1 MKTKEL
7 KSLQAELLPKVQREY
22 QEGWNHINTWRSRV
36 QEEVTTFKDN
46 SKKDFKIDLV
56 KENMDFERA
65 TFLLDDI
72 DVDFVTE
79 DGVIAN
85 KQVKNKKQVYKFDFI
100 DTNRK
105 EMLDAIIIDNVN
117 YGIAVEV
124 MDMFDEDENQP
135 MSVLINPDACIP
147 DPKCSSGSG
156 MRFFGFSRKMLS
168 YKLDSDNYDLQWL
181 EVEEM
186 WEDSNLKISN
196 QARTENTQI
205 TSNEWFVDIY
215 EHYTMHNGKKW
226 LTTWVNERST
236 MIRAVEL
243 TQMTKAEE
251 LNPMKCKYPV
261 IFHRRKPYPYRWAGY
276 RMMEEVGTEQDI
288 VTELKKLE
296 LAQARISAHWPD
308 MYINA
313 GLGVEQGKLAK
324 LKAGGRIIP
333 VNLPD
338 GQNISQQM
346 YQSNYASNTNTSSAY
361 AEWMLNRVQRNTGY
375 TDITMGVSPDGGQT
389 KGEIQQLQ
397 ANANKFIAWVSSN
410 YMDGQKEYAYLWD
423 RMYTENMPANGKKI
437 IALFDKG
444 GLARTMKRSDF
455 VSDGK
460 IIISVT
466 SANQQRIVNEKAVT
480 KLLALSQ
487 TIIPTLKSEYAVNTF
502 TRTLVDKSSIEGVD
516 GEELIPLTYDEQL
529 ALSRVEI
536 INNYNE
542 HKQLIQSEPEPGE
555 DLDTHVHIYEKCL
568 DNACRKDI
576 LDKYNQARLRKKEMT
591 PPVPAQADGQGSNT
605 AMNMLQQQS
614 NPNTTPM
621 ATL

>member
-1 MKTKEL
+1 
-7 KSLQAELLPKVQREY
+7 
-22 QEGWNHINTWRSRV
+22 
-36 QEEVTTFKDN
+36 
-46 SKKDFKIDLV
+46 
-56 KENMDFERA
+56 
-65 TFLLDDI
+65 
-72 DVDFVTE
+72 
-79 DGVIAN
+79 
-85 KQVKNKKQVYKFDFI
+85 
-100 DTNRK
+100 
-105 EMLDAIIIDNVN
+105 
-117 YGIAVEV
+117 
-124 MDMFDEDENQP
+124 
-135 MSVLINPDACIP
+135 
-147 DPKCSSGSG
+147 
-156 MRFFGFSRKMLS
+156 
-168 YKLDSDNYDLQWL
+168 
-181 EVEEM
+181 
-186 WEDSNLKISN
+186 
-196 QARTENTQI
+196 
-205 TSNEWFVDIY
+205 
-215 EHYTMHNGKKW
+215 
-226 LTTWVNERST
+226 
-236 MIRAVEL
+236 
-243 TQMTKAEE
+243 
-251 LNPMKCKYPV
+251 
-261 IFHRRKPYPYRWAGY
+261 
-276 RMMEEVGTEQDI
+276 
-288 VTELKKLE
+288 
-296 LAQARISAHWPD
+296 

-346 YQSNYASNTNTSSAY
+346 YQSNYAPNTNTSSAY

-397 ANANKFIAWVSSN
+397 ANANKFIAWVSTN

-437 IALFDKG
+437 VALFDKG

-568 DNACRKDI
+568 DNPCRKDI
-576 LDKYNQARLRKKEMT
+576 LDKYNQARLRKKEMMPT
-591 PPVPAQADGQGSNT
+591 QEVQADGQ
-605 AMNMLQQQS
+605 
-614 NPNTTPM
+614 
-621 ATL
+621 

>member
-85 KQVKNKKQVYKFDFI
+85 KQIKNKKQVYKFDFI

-105 EMLDAIIIDNVN
+105 DMLDAIIIENVN

-168 YKLDSDNYDLQWL
+168 YKLDNDNYDLQWL

-186 WEDSNLKISN
+186 SEDSNLKISN

-205 TSNEWFVDIY
+205 TSNDGFVDIY

-243 TQMTKAEE
+243 TQMTKSEE

-333 VNLPD
+333 VDLPD
-338 GQNISQQM
+338 WQNISQQL
-346 YQSNYASNTNTSSAY
+346 YQSNYSPNTNTSSVY

-423 RMYTENMPANGKKI
+423 RMYTENMPAKGKKI

-444 GLARTMKRSDF
+444 GLARTLKRSDF
-455 VSDGK
+455 VSDWK

-487 TIIPTLKSEYAVNTF
+487 TIIPTLKSEHAVNTF
-502 TRTLVDKSSIEGVD
+502 TRTLVDKSGIEGVD

-542 HKQLIQSEPEPGE
+542 HKQLIQSTPEPGE
-555 DLDTHVHIYEKCL
+555 DLDTHINIYEKCL

-576 LDKYNQARLRKKEMT
+576 LDKYNQARLRKKEMMPT
-591 PPVPAQADGQGSNT
+591 QEVQSDGQGSNM
-605 AMNMLQQQS
+605 AMNLLAWQN

-621 ATL
+621 QTL